1 MMTCLIVSPSPSSPS
16 RSKKKKHNLFCSESS
31 WTGKMFFRSKVT
43 WSLLETDYLKE
54 HRNDD
59 RNQLCLYMS
68 KSRNAVNKKLLE
80 IDGKLVPKVHSKKRS
95 NIGKREDLGI
105 FVRSGWEANVC
116 RYLKSLNISYE
127 YEPQVFTFAG
137 VKHGTVS
144 YCPDLK
150 LADGTWIEIK
160 GFCDGK
166 SKTQIRRFKKHFP
179 VEFARLKVVTG
190 SPNTKATLFFREMG
204 VPVYAF
210 YNELNK
216 QHKKTIPFWE

>member
-1 MMTCLIVSPSPSSPS
+1 
-16 RSKKKKHNLFCSESS
+16 
-31 WTGKMFFRSKVT
+31 MFFRNKVT
-43 WSLLETDYLKE
+43 WSLLEIDHLKS

-68 KSRNAVNKKLLE
+68 KSRNAVTKKLLE
-80 IDGKLVPKVHSKKRS
+80 IDGKFVPKASSKKRS
-95 NIGKREDLGI
+95 NIGKRLDLSI
-105 FVRSGWEANVC
+105 FLRSGWEANFC
-116 RYLKSLNISYE
+116 RYLKSLGISYS
-127 YEPQVFTFAG
+127 YEPRVFTFPG
-137 VKHGTVS
+137 VKHGTTS
-144 YCPDLK
+144 YTPDIYLP
-150 LADGTWIEIK
+150 DTNEWIEIK

-179 VEFARLKVVTG
+179 AEFARLKVVTG